1 MTEGEIRK
9 AIKEALIEW
18 ATTPNVRTLEEI
30 LVEKLVGKPNA

>member
-18 ATTPNVRTLEEI
+18 ATTPNMTKTLEDI
-30 LVEKLVGKPNA
+30 LVGKLVEKNA